1 MSIMDE
7 LYNETS
13 ERLFLM
19 NRFMGRVKG
28 LLSFPMLRN
37 DAQVIDELKKI
48 VEECEVEYQKMW
60 DKQLEMCKDRMK
72 PGSDISDCCGKPITF
87 EKDSSPVC
95 TKCDQDCNAVG
106 GYDKE

>member
-1 MSIMDE
+1 MSIMDK

-19 NRFMGRVKG
+19 NWFIGRVKC
-28 LLSFPMLRN
+28 LLTFPMLRN

-48 VEECEVEYQKMW
+48 VAETEKEYQELW
-60 DKQLEMCKDRMK
+60 DSQMRRARETEKYN
-72 PGSDISDCCGKPITF
+72 GDISDCCGKPITF

-95 TKCDQDCNAVG
+95 TRCDQECGSVNPERD
-106 GYDKE
+106 